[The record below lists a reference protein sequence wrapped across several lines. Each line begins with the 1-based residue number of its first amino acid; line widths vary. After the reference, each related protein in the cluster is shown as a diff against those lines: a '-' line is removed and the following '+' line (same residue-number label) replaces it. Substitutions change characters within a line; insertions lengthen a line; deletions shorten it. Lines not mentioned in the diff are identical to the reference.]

1 MFCWAFNTS
10 SASQGSVSIAGS
22 PTPIVQVNTWA
33 QSERWGLQL
42 QSKHTK
48 LELLYTIKQCSLH
61 RLSWPVK
68 NLHSR
73 LILFRGVAVSS
84 RPGGWEPSLLST
96 QALLKTLLWR
106 APPNCWT
113 FPGHSRFHQSSSITQ
128 QSRAAKNRAGKEF
141 RWCQDPI
148 VPKNSETTT

>member
-1 MFCWAFNTS
+1 MGQKSIKANSVLWERTQEMLCWASNTS

-22 PTPIVQVNTWA
+22 PTPIVRVNTWA
-33 QSERWGLQL
+33 QSEHWDLQL

-73 LILFRGVAVSS
+73 LILFRGAAVSS

-96 QALLKTLLWR
+96 QALLKTLLRSPPELLNLPR
-106 APPNCWT
+106 AQQVPPELQHHPTIPC
-113 FPGHSRFHQSSSITQ
+113 R
-128 QSRAAKNRAGKEF
+128 KE
-141 RWCQDPI
+141 
-148 VPKNSETTT
+148 